1 VSVDF
6 AACNAFFFFSISSLR
21 ALCRKSMVTEQ
32 ILIAQQ
38 AVEKRKV
45 RDVTSKISPFETFES
60 ELGSS
65 CRRLNSGFGWI

>member
-1 VSVDF
+1 
-6 AACNAFFFFSISSLR
+6 
-21 ALCRKSMVTEQ
+21 MVTEQ

-38 AVEKRKV
+38 AVEKRM
-45 RDVTSKISPFETFES
+45 RDVTSKNSPFETFES